1 MMILALA
8 LLLTSVQQ
16 QPDEE
21 SRLEDLERQIQ
32 ERERSAEE
40 IRERTE
46 EMEDALDRLRDQL
59 ASTASALQTA
69 ETRAT
74 ELEQDLQNIE
84 GREAVAL
91 EERDARAMELSRVL
105 AALQNLERSKPPA
118 LVVSPDDAQKAAL
131 AAITLSSISPR
142 LAEIVE
148 QRKQEIIDL
157 ERLRS
162 EKRAARRALD
172 DTNAALGERRRLL
185 QGLLDERQATY
196 RQDKAELERVE
207 RETRR
212 LAAEASNIREL
223 LRRLRDLPSAE
234 EVVERYRQSRRDRQ
248 LPDSFDAAKGRLEQP
263 VAGVVTGAFG
273 QRDEVGDRRDAL
285 EMTTRPGAVVTAP
298 YSGIVQ
304 WASNFGTLGNV
315 LIIDVGDGYT
325 NIFIGLDR
333 FVVRKGQRV
342 GAGEPVGVMAAG
354 NQAPSLR
361 FQVRKR
367 GQPVDPA
374 DWFEPS

>member
-1 MMILALA
+1 MILVLA
-8 LLLTSVQQ
+8 FLLSSIQ

-21 SRLEDLERQIQ
+21 SRLEDLERQIE

-59 ASTASALQTA
+59 ASTASALQAA
-69 ETRAT
+69 ESRAT
-74 ELEQDLQNIE
+74 ELEQDLQDIE
-84 GREAVAL
+84 AREAIAL

-105 AALQNLERSKPPA
+105 AALQNLERSRPPA
-118 LVVSPDDAQKAAL
+118 LVVSPDDAQRAAL
-131 AAITLSSISPR
+131 AAVTLSSISPR

-148 QRKQEIIDL
+148 ARKQEIIDL

-172 DTNAALGERRRLL
+172 DTNASLGERRRLL
-185 QGLLDERQATY
+185 QGLLDERQSAY
-196 RQDKAELERVE
+196 QQDRAELARVE
-207 RETRR
+207 AEARR

-248 LPDSFDAAKGRLEQP
+248 LPGTFAEARGRLERP
-263 VAGVVTGAFG
+263 VAGVVTGQFG
-273 QRDEVGDRRDAL
+273 QRDEVGEQRDAVQ
-285 EMTTRPGAVVTAP
+285 MTTRPGAVVTAP

-342 GAGEPVGVMAAG
+342 GAGEPVGVMANGA
-354 NQAPSLR
+354 QAPSLR

-367 GQPVDPA
+367 GQPVDPTP
-374 DWFEPS
+374 WFEPS